1 MFSAVRISSAELN
14 TEWDICFV
22 YNGATLTWIN
32 SVNNF
37 RFFINISKT
46 LQLTN
51 IHYILLERSFNRAS
65 AGICCIKI
73 HAEIAEKLQDKD
85 RGFIFTGAPVYMK
98 VFFTFFF

>member
-1 MFSAVRISSAELN
+1 M
-14 TEWDICFV
+14 EWDICFI
-22 YNGATLTWIN
+22 YKGATLTWIN

-73 HAEIAEKLQDKD
+73 HAEIAEKSQLIIKIHAEIAEKLQDKD
-85 RGFIFTGAPVYMK
+85 RGFIFTGAPI
-98 VFFTFFF
+98 